1 MTDSGPNGFRAAA
14 RNGYLA
20 TKQELQRPLPL
31 ALAAAA
37 VLGWIAVVSLAWSAS
52 AQRAELAR
60 NEAARTQLAGELE
73 RQRQASGQL
82 ADLQA
87 KISTAEGELTRL
99 NKSVEQAQTT
109 QVAAPRKSSSRRG
122 RSR

>member
-1 MTDSGPNGFRAAA
+1 MTDLGLNGFRAAA
-14 RNGYLA
+14 RNSYLA
-20 TKQELQRPLPL
+20 AKHELQRPLPL

-60 NEAARTQLAGELE
+60 SEAARTQLAGELE

-99 NKSVEQAQTT
+99 NKSVEQAQT
-109 QVAAPRKSSSRRG
+109 QVDARRNSSSRRG